1 MQSEKNIPTP
11 LTDADK
17 KIYQAGRAIGRCF
30 AVYKKAEE
38 FARAANLVFE
48 EQVSPVVKDLE
59 RKLIQKTEELK
70 VLQFCKDGS
79 DRCIDRLRIENDQQ
93 FNRIKELESELAEA
107 NDRCSKDWSDLVEK
121 YNEERS
127 KLEMAKE
134 ALRDI
139 HYQFR
144 KKSFEI
150 LGHYPNDC
158 PCDACFSIRKS
169 TKALSTLNQK
179 DE

>member
-1 MQSEKNIPTP
+1 MLDYDECKRTASDDPVQPEQNIPTP

-79 DRCIDRLRIENDQQ
+79 DRCIDRLRIENDQLFKDKQ
-93 FNRIKELESELAEA
+93 RLDWLLEDNVIRFEESYR
-107 NDRCSKDWSDLVEK
+107 DRK
-121 YNEERS
+121 
-127 KLEMAKE
+127 A
-134 ALRDI
+134 I
-139 HYQFR
+139 
-144 KKSFEI
+144 
-150 LGHYPNDC
+150 
-158 PCDACFSIRKS
+158 DAAMGKI
-169 TKALSTLNQK
+169 
-179 DE
+179 